1 VEQERQLAGLMQ
13 RAQQGDQEAYGE
25 LLARLT
31 TFARR
36 YVRGRSGAASW
47 LDDVVQETLM
57 TVHRV
62 RHTCDT
68 SRAFAPWFY
77 AILSSRLIDV
87 ARRERRIAGREA
99 TSGDLPERS
108 TADAEDARDDIDV
121 DAIRAAVRAL
131 PARQAEVI
139 DRLKFHDES
148 VRDVATTLGM
158 SESAVK
164 VTAHRGYKVLRRWL
178 GGSRGAH

>member
-1 VEQERQLAGLMQ
+1 MR
-13 RAQQGDQEAYGE
+13 RAQEGDQEAYAE
-25 LLARLT
+25 LLARLA

-36 YVRGRSGAASW
+36 YARGRSGSAPW
-47 LDDVVQETLM
+47 IDDAVQETLM

-77 AILSSRLIDV
+77 AILSTRLIDV
-87 ARRERRIAGREA
+87 ARRERRIAGRETA
-99 TSGDLPERS
+99 GDHLPERS
-108 TADAEDARDDIDV
+108 TVEGDDTRDDIDV

-131 PARQAEVI
+131 PSRQAEVI
-139 DRLKFHDES
+139 DRLKFRDES
-148 VRDVATTLGM
+148 VRDVAAALGM
-158 SESAVK
+158 SQSAVK

-178 GGSRGAH
+178 GGSRSAH